1 MTKREGEV
9 ISQMREVAEKRPD
22 TKEPDLEFLRNWAY
36 GNAGLENDKITKQ
49 QVDRVIK
56 KK

>member
-1 MTKREGEV
+1 MTERESQV
-9 ISQMREVAEKRPD
+9 ISKMREVAEKRPE

-49 QVDRVIK
+49 QVERVIK